1 VRVLLDTNCLTD
13 GLRGTD
19 RELARKLEEAV
30 EVHIPFVT
38 LAEIKAGFLAGRR
51 TAENEG
57 LLAAFIRL
65 PGVSV
70 LFADHETTDV
80 YARLFQ
86 APAGVQGIDS
96 PARPVYVA
104 SACSRSAYARS
115 AFSMSA
121 MISSAASIPAESRTR
136 LSRIPIRSRCL
147 GARSRC
153 DAMAG

>member
-19 RELARKLEEAV
+19 PELARKLEEAV

-38 LAEIKAGFLAGRR
+38 LAEIKAGFLVGRR

-57 LLAAFIRL
+57 LLAAFLRL

-70 LFADHETTDV
+70 LFTDHQTTDV

-86 APAGVQGIDS
+86 QLRRAGTPIPTNDLWIASLAVQHQL
-96 PARPVYVA
+96 
-104 SACSRSAYARS
+104 
-115 AFSMSA
+115 ML
-121 MISSAASIPAESRTR
+121 
-136 LSRIPIRSRCL
+136 LSRDEHFAKFPQVSK
-147 GARSRC
+147 G
-153 DAMAG
+153 

>member
-51 TAENEG
+51 SAENEG
-57 LLAAFIRL
+57 LLAAFLRL
-65 PGVSV
+65 PGVSA

-86 APAGVQGIDS
+86 QLRRTGTPIPTNDLWIASLAVQHQL
-96 PARPVYVA
+96 
-104 SACSRSAYARS
+104 
-115 AFSMSA
+115 ML
-121 MISSAASIPAESRTR
+121 
-136 LSRIPIRSRCL
+136 LSRDEHFAKLPQVSK
-147 GARSRC
+147 G
-153 DAMAG
+153 

>member
-1 VRVLLDTNCLTD
+1 MRVLLDTNCLTD
-13 GLRGTD
+13 GLRGAD

-57 LLAAFIRL
+57 LLAAFLRL

-70 LFADHETTDV
+70 LFADHGTTDV

-86 APAGVQGIDS
+86 QLRRAGTPIPTNDLWIASLAVQHQL
-96 PARPVYVA
+96 
-104 SACSRSAYARS
+104 
-115 AFSMSA
+115 ML
-121 MISSAASIPAESRTR
+121 
-136 LSRIPIRSRCL
+136 LSHDEHFAKLPQVSK
-147 GARSRC
+147 G
-153 DAMAG
+153 

>member
-1 VRVLLDTNCLTD
+1 MRVLLDTNCLTD
-13 GLRGTD
+13 GLRGAD

-57 LLAAFIRL
+57 LLAAFLRL

-70 LFADHETTDV
+70 LFADRGTTDV

-86 APAGVQGIDS
+86 QLRRAGTPIPTNDLWIASLAVQHQL
-96 PARPVYVA
+96 
-104 SACSRSAYARS
+104 
-115 AFSMSA
+115 ML
-121 MISSAASIPAESRTR
+121 
-136 LSRIPIRSRCL
+136 LSHDEHFAKLPQVSK
-147 GARSRC
+147 G
-153 DAMAG
+153 